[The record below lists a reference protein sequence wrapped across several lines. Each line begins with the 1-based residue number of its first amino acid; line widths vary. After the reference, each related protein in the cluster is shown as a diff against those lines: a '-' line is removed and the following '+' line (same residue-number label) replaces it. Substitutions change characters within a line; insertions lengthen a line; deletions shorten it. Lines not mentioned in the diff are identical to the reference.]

1 MSSRKLDNRKFEQKW
16 MQRAK
21 QEFGLNKKG
30 VISLMKKAGI
40 KNLNSKNDIRGMRKH
55 VGSPETVSIPTFSG
69 NVDYG
74 TNFGGGVN
82 DYNDLLARYN
92 ANTQSLA
99 NAQNQINQYRNQI
112 SSYKDDV
119 GDFESKI
126 SDYEKRFSDLTSQ
139 YQSSLSAAQSERD
152 AAKRSFEAKSAEY
165 DELKQ
170 EQDAVRDA
178 QVSEQLRGLR
188 SGATSGGANQTS
200 YASGDMTTG
209 RTGYSSNKQD
219 RDRRLADFVVAEGGA
234 TDSVLN
240 KEGPVV
246 QIMDKRQYGTGRG
259 TDQSQARYNTGGS
272 GSYYASRFG
281 S

>member
-1 MSSRKLDNRKFEQKW
+1 MSRKIDGRKFESKW
-16 MQRAK
+16 MNRAK

-40 KNLNSKNDIRGMRKH
+40 KNLNSSNDIRGMRKH
-55 VGSPETVSIPTFSG
+55 VRPPDRVTIPTFSD

-74 TNFGGGVN
+74 GYGGGMN
-82 DYNDLLARYN
+82 EYNDLLARYN

-99 NAQNQINQYRNQI
+99 NAQNQINRYRDQV

-119 GDFESKI
+119 GDFERKI
-126 SDYEKRFSDLTSQ
+126 NEYEKRFTDLKSQ
-139 YQSSLSAAQSERD
+139 YQSSLSTAQSERD
-152 AAKRSFEAKSAEY
+152 ALRRQFEEKSAEY

-170 EQDAVRDA
+170 EQDAARDA

-209 RTGYSSNKQD
+209 RTGYSSNEQD

-246 QIMDKRQYGTGRG
+246 QIMDKRKYGTGRG
-259 TDQSQARYNTGGS
+259 NDQSQARYNTGGS